1 MLSVIRNGIRRLSA
15 WAAGEEVR
23 CPERRGR
30 LAGEGEGGERV
41 VSPSDAGRTVTRGA
55 RVPPYLD
62 RRPLYSLTVK

>member
-1 MLSVIRNGIRRLSA
+1 VERLLAHRPYESS
-15 WAAGEEVR
+15 WI
-23 CPERRGR
+23 GR
-30 LAGEGEGGERV
+30 TSTLPIFAEGV